1 MLVSWLE
8 PIEDKRVLD
17 LACGAGNYSR
27 MFCRLGASEVTG
39 VDSSQAMIASAISLT
54 PEIMPVSYQNL
65 AAEDYASAIPYD
77 LVFHAYLFK
86 HGKCKSY
93 TLAFWGILCSRSFPE
108 LAENLMFQVSFGL
121 VTAISEIRTGL

>member
-1 MLVSWLE
+1 MFNTTIFAEAYAQDKEHHPFRTDMERFSIVSWLE

-65 AAEDYASAIPYD
+65 AAEDYASAIP
-77 LVFHAYLFK
+77 LTPA
-86 HGKCKSY
+86 
-93 TLAFWGILCSRSFPE
+93 
-108 LAENLMFQVSFGL
+108 
-121 VTAISEIRTGL
+121 